1 MLAELLV
8 LFAVNPSTYL
18 IAYTIVLSCV
28 AVASVPIP
36 ADLNA
41 ALIAIFAVC
50 MIAS

>member
-18 IAYTIVLSCV
+18 IAYTIALSCV
-28 AVASVPIP
+28 AVAGVPIP

-41 ALIAIFAVC
+41 ALVAIFAVC